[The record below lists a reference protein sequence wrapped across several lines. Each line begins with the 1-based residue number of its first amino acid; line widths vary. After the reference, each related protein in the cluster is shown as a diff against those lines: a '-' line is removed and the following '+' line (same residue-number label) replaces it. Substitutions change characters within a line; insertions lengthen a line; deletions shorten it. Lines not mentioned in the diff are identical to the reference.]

1 MILSTI
7 LWINQ
12 VFDSA
17 LLSLR
22 SWQFVW
28 REREKAEKTRGKR
41 AFLSVSPLGVAT
53 HLCARPTKPRHTF
66 ARSTY
71 ETASYAGWF
80 WFA

>member
-22 SWQFVW
+22 SWRFVW
-28 REREKAEKTRGKR
+28 REREKAEKTRAKR
-41 AFLSVSPLGVAT
+41 AFLSLSPLGVAT
-53 HLCARPTKPRHTF
+53 HLRA
-66 ARSTY
+66 
-71 ETASYAGWF
+71 
-80 WFA
+80 